1 MFTLQKNLD
10 MRNRSGWWMIIVI
23 MLLLDLY
30 VFQVIKALA
39 SGASEKTKIII
50 YSLHWTLSVSAIAF
64 LILLPYF
71 NSENWP
77 KALRNYLFATF
88 VGLFVAKLLAAIF
101 FVLDDARRSIT
112 WVLSKIFPETD
123 TETNTNAAWNLSRSA
138 FLSWLGVGV
147 GGSFLGTFIYG
158 FSNKYNYQVKKVKMA
173 FENLPSGFKGLK
185 IIQISDIHSGSFG
198 DKKAVQKGVDMVLK
212 ENADIILFTGDLVND
227 HADEMTDYKDVFNQ
241 IKAPM
246 GVFSTLGNHDYGD
259 YVSWP
264 SPLAKKQNLE
274 NLKQVHKQMGW
285 RLLMNEHVVLE
296 RNGDE
301 IALLGIENW
310 SALARFP
317 KYGRMDM
324 AYAGTEK
331 YKFKILMSH
340 DPTHWDAE
348 VRPKYADVDL
358 MLAGHTHGMQFG
370 LETPFFRWSPV
381 QWVYKQWAD
390 LYEEGNQK
398 LYVNRG
404 YGFIGYPGRVG
415 ILPEITVIELV

>member
-1 MFTLQKNLD
+1 
-10 MRNRSGWWMIIVI
+10 MRNRSGWWMIIIV
-23 MLLLDLY
+23 MLLLDFY
-30 VFQVIKALA
+30 VFQVIKALTT
-39 SGASEKTKIII
+39 GVTEKSKITIFSI
-50 YSLHWTLSVSAIAF
+50 YWTLSISAIAF
-64 LILLPYF
+64 LLLLPYF
-71 NSENWP
+71 NTDTWP
-77 KALRNYLFATF
+77 KSVRNYLFATF

-101 FVLDDARRSIT
+101 FVLDDARRAIT
-112 WVLSKIFPETD
+112 WVLSKVFPETD
-123 TETNTNAAWNLSRSA
+123 TGTNTNAGWNLNRSA
-138 FLSWLGVGV
+138 FLSWLGIGV

-158 FSNKYNYQVKKVKMA
+158 FSNKYNYQVKKIQLAYK
-173 FENLPSGFKGLK
+173 NLPKGFKGLK
-185 IIQISDIHSGSFG
+185 IVQISDIHSGSFG
-198 DKKAVQKGVDMVLK
+198 DKKAVQRGVDMIL
-212 ENADIILFTGDLVND
+212 EEGADLILFTGDLVND
-227 HADEMTDYKDVFNQ
+227 QADEMLHYKEVFSE

-264 SPLAKKQNLE
+264 SPSAKKQNLE

-285 RLLMNEHVVLE
+285 QLLMNEHVALE
-296 RNGDE
+296 RNGDS

-317 KYGRMDM
+317 KYGRMDL
-324 AYAGTEK
+324 AYDGTEK
-331 YKFKILMSH
+331 YPFKILMSH

-348 VRPKYADVDL
+348 VRPKYGDVDL
-358 MLAGHTHGMQFG
+358 MLSGHTHGMQFG

-381 QWVYKQWAD
+381 QWVYKQWAG